1 MTLKRKQKTQD
12 TQNNKKSKAFHY
24 APSPSYIWII
34 HRPPHHPPT
43 SPHSMCCARLPGT
56 LLGYMWNIH
65 QPPPTA
71 CAVPDSLVY
80 SVPSLIITKFCFL
93 TTMAH
98 TNLHVEGLGASPCVN
113 KIHFPPDCAECCWV
127 PRYQPRKVH
136 CCEAMC
142 ARILQYILLW

>member
-1 MTLKRKQKTQD
+1 MTLNKNRKHKILKITKNQKHFIT
-12 TQNNKKSKAFHY
+12 
-24 APSPSYIWII
+24 P
-34 HRPPHHPPT
+34 PPHPIYVTSTDLPPQHVLRQT
-43 SPHSMCCARLPGT
+43 PWYLTRL
-56 LLGYMWNIH
+56 YVNIH

-71 CAVPDSLVY
+71 CAAPDSLVS
-80 SVPSLIITKFCFL
+80 SVPSLITKFCFL

-127 PRYQPRKVH
+127 PRYQSRKVH

-142 ARILQYILLW
+142 ARILQYILL